1 MIIKDKETL
10 KSQLIRDK
18 AFLRDLY
25 DGPNPLKNR
34 RLIFAATDAQLNSLI
49 KFIYYVCNGKIT
61 IDALDFESIKKKKT
75 LAFLKK
81 KTDNKNQVQEL
92 LYKEIQLKKELLL
105 KLSIIY
111 PNLLSTLFVLPNKPK
126 HGI

>member
-34 RLIFAATDAQLNSLI
+34 RLIFAATDGQLNSLI
-49 KFIYYVCNGKIT
+49 TFIYYVCNGKIT
-61 IDALDFESIKKKKT
+61 INALDFKSIKKKKKLT
-75 LAFLKK
+75 FLKK
-81 KTDNKNQVQEL
+81 NFENENQVEEL
-92 LYKEIQLKKELLL
+92 LYKEIQLKKELLV
-105 KLSIIY
+105 KLSTIY
-111 PNLLSTLFVLPNKPK
+111 PNLLATLFILPNKPK